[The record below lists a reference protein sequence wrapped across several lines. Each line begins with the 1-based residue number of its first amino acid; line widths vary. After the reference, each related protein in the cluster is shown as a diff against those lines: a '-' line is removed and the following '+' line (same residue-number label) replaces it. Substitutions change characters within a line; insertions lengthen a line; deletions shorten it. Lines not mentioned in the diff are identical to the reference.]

1 MATDENRAGR
11 KARHVDWSEWAHARE
26 LRVWEAVAVSLNIE
40 PTKVRLQNHSWMAGR
55 GAFGTEEGAEFDK
68 RLRMAIRAL
77 DHELKLASIVMGEP
91 ARCGVYLAQFAAWVR
106 DVVLWEVPSELVE
119 LAGPQA
125 VELNAPISSPY
136 VSGEPAPLSTGDL
149 ASLLDGIERAEASWQ
164 RMLGDPPKWLL
175 GARVSRGAPGPRAPA
190 AWNPVNVGL
199 ALQSR
204 GAPAAK
210 LRAIFKHR
218 LAAHWADE
226 WARANQ
232 AADDAGI

>member
-1 MATDENRAGR
+1 M
-11 KARHVDWSEWAHARE
+11 
-26 LRVWEAVAVSLNIE
+26 NIE
-40 PTKVRLQNHSWMAGR
+40 PTQVRMDPGGWMAGP
-55 GAFGTEEGAEFDK
+55 GSVITKEGAEFK
-68 RLRMAIRAL
+68 QRLRMTSRELLNKL
-77 DHELKLASIVMGEP
+77 DVAVMGRTRETCHVVL
-91 ARCGVYLAQFAAWVR
+91 RQFAAWVR
-106 DVVLWEVPSELVE
+106 DVVQWDAPSELIA

-125 VELNAPISSPY
+125 VELNAPISSPQ